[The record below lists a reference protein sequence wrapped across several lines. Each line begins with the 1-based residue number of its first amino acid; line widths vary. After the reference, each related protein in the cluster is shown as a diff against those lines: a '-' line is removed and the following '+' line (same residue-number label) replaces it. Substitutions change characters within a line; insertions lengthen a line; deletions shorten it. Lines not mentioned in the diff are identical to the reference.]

1 MFTTYY
7 FPTLPRFPS
16 GAILI
21 SKGVHTFLE
30 EKLLSAISTVGFPIV
45 VSCYLL
51 VKFQATL
58 DRFSNKVDEL
68 ILELRNGYYYMNPHN
83 PHNAA

>member
-1 MFTTYY
+1 M
-7 FPTLPRFPS
+7 
-16 GAILI
+16 
-21 SKGVHTFLE
+21 E
-30 EKLLSAISTVGFPIV
+30 ENILSAVSTVGFPIA

-68 ILELRNGYYYMNPHN
+68 ILELRKGCYLSL

>member
-1 MFTTYY
+1 M
-7 FPTLPRFPS
+7 
-16 GAILI
+16 
-21 SKGVHTFLE
+21 E
-30 EKLLSAISTVGFPIV
+30 EKFLSAISTVGFPIV

-68 ILELRNGYYYMNPHN
+68 ILELRNGYYYFNRPDT
-83 PHNAA
+83 AA

>member
-1 MFTTYY
+1 M
-7 FPTLPRFPS
+7 
-16 GAILI
+16 
-21 SKGVHTFLE
+21 E

-45 VSCYLL
+45 VSCYRL

>member
-1 MFTTYY
+1 M
-7 FPTLPRFPS
+7 
-16 GAILI
+16 
-21 SKGVHTFLE
+21 E
-30 EKLLSAISTVGFPIV
+30 ENILSAISTVGFPII

-58 DRFSNKVDEL
+58 DRFFNKVDEL

-83 PHNAA
+83 AT

>member
-1 MFTTYY
+1 M
-7 FPTLPRFPS
+7 
-16 GAILI
+16 
-21 SKGVHTFLE
+21 E

-58 DRFSNKVDEL
+58 DRFSNMVVEL

-83 PHNAA
+83 PNNAA

>member
-1 MFTTYY
+1 MIYCPASPAGQFYY
-7 FPTLPRFPS
+7 IQK
-16 GAILI
+16 GA
-21 SKGVHTFLE
+21 HTFMDE
-30 EKLLSAISTVGFPIV
+30 NILSAISTVGFPIV

-68 ILELRNGYYYMNPHN
+68 ILELRNGYYYFNRPD
-83 PHNAA
+83 NAA

>member
-1 MFTTYY
+1 M
-7 FPTLPRFPS
+7 
-16 GAILI
+16 
-21 SKGVHTFLE
+21 E
-30 EKLLSAISTVGFPIV
+30 ENVLSAVSTVGFPIA

-68 ILELRNGYYYMNPHN
+68 ILELRKGCYLNLP
-83 PHNAA
+83 AAGA

>member
-1 MFTTYY
+1 M
-7 FPTLPRFPS
+7 
-16 GAILI
+16 
-21 SKGVHTFLE
+21 E

-68 ILELRNGYYYMNPHN
+68 ILELRKGYYYMNPHN
-83 PHNAA
+83 PNHAA

>member
-1 MFTTYY
+1 M
-7 FPTLPRFPS
+7 
-16 GAILI
+16 
-21 SKGVHTFLE
+21 E
-30 EKLLSAISTVGFPIV
+30 EKLLSAISTVGFPII

-68 ILELRNGYYYMNPHN
+68 ILELRNGYYYMNPN
-83 PHNAA
+83 NAT

>member
-1 MFTTYY
+1 M
-7 FPTLPRFPS
+7 
-16 GAILI
+16 
-21 SKGVHTFLE
+21 E

-68 ILELRNGYYYMNPHN
+68 ILELRNGYYYMNPHHPN
-83 PHNAA
+83 NAA

>member
-1 MFTTYY
+1 MDET
-7 FPTLPRFPS
+7 
-16 GAILI
+16 I
-21 SKGVHTFLE
+21 
-30 EKLLSAISTVGFPIV
+30 LSAISTVGFPIV

-68 ILELRNGYYYMNPHN
+68 ILELRNGYYY
-83 PHNAA
+83 

>member
-1 MFTTYY
+1 M
-7 FPTLPRFPS
+7 
-16 GAILI
+16 
-21 SKGVHTFLE
+21 E

-68 ILELRNGYYYMNPHN
+68 ILELRNGYYYMPPIVPTMPHKQVAKPIIKQIYN
-83 PHNAA
+83 

>member
-1 MFTTYY
+1 M
-7 FPTLPRFPS
+7 
-16 GAILI
+16 
-21 SKGVHTFLE
+21 
-30 EKLLSAISTVGFPIV
+30 GFPIV

-83 PHNAA
+83 PNNAA